1 MLINVGYGNIVNM
14 DKVVSIVRTEAAP
27 IKRMIQV
34 AKDSNMAIDAT
45 CGRKTKCILIMDSGH
60 IVLSALLPDTI
71 ENRVNENQN
80 REGSRA
86 NGVKKHFIA
95 IISGFSGAGK
105 GTVVN
110 RLLEKESY
118 AVSISATTRKP
129 RTGEVD
135 GQNYFFRTKDEFE
148 KMIANEQLIEYAEY
162 VGNYYG
168 HLRIMFLRSLMRA
181 LM

>member
-27 IKRMIQV
+27 VKRMIQV

-80 REGSRA
+80 RE
-86 NGVKKHFIA
+86 
-95 IISGFSGAGK
+95 
-105 GTVVN
+105 
-110 RLLEKESY
+110 
-118 AVSISATTRKP
+118 
-129 RTGEVD
+129 
-135 GQNYFFRTKDEFE
+135 
-148 KMIANEQLIEYAEY
+148 EQ
-162 VGNYYG
+162 
-168 HLRIMFLRSLMRA
+168 SQ
-181 LM
+181 

>member
-60 IVLSALLPDTI
+60 IVLSALLPHTI

-80 REGSRA
+80 RE
-86 NGVKKHFIA
+86 
-95 IISGFSGAGK
+95 
-105 GTVVN
+105 
-110 RLLEKESY
+110 
-118 AVSISATTRKP
+118 
-129 RTGEVD
+129 
-135 GQNYFFRTKDEFE
+135 
-148 KMIANEQLIEYAEY
+148 EQ
-162 VGNYYG
+162 
-168 HLRIMFLRSLMRA
+168 SQ
-181 LM
+181 

>member
-71 ENRVNENQN
+71 ENRVNEKQN
-80 REGSRA
+80 RE
-86 NGVKKHFIA
+86 
-95 IISGFSGAGK
+95 
-105 GTVVN
+105 
-110 RLLEKESY
+110 
-118 AVSISATTRKP
+118 
-129 RTGEVD
+129 
-135 GQNYFFRTKDEFE
+135 
-148 KMIANEQLIEYAEY
+148 EQ
-162 VGNYYG
+162 
-168 HLRIMFLRSLMRA
+168 SQ
-181 LM
+181 

>member
-14 DKVVSIVRTEAAP
+14 DKVVGIVRTEAAP

-80 REGSRA
+80 RE
-86 NGVKKHFIA
+86 
-95 IISGFSGAGK
+95 
-105 GTVVN
+105 
-110 RLLEKESY
+110 
-118 AVSISATTRKP
+118 
-129 RTGEVD
+129 
-135 GQNYFFRTKDEFE
+135 
-148 KMIANEQLIEYAEY
+148 EQ
-162 VGNYYG
+162 
-168 HLRIMFLRSLMRA
+168 SQ
-181 LM
+181 

>member
-1 MLINVGYGNIVNM
+1 MFINVGYGNIVNM

-80 REGSRA
+80 RE
-86 NGVKKHFIA
+86 
-95 IISGFSGAGK
+95 
-105 GTVVN
+105 
-110 RLLEKESY
+110 
-118 AVSISATTRKP
+118 
-129 RTGEVD
+129 
-135 GQNYFFRTKDEFE
+135 
-148 KMIANEQLIEYAEY
+148 EQ
-162 VGNYYG
+162 
-168 HLRIMFLRSLMRA
+168 SQ
-181 LM
+181 